1 MRNQRLNI
9 RLIVPAVFLINVAAA
24 AAIRLA
30 PDFCLRRQGHLIFIC
45 AEAAGLLL
53 YLLFLISSFIK
64 MTPLIAATR
73 LDWRR
78 GAAA

>member
-1 MRNQRLNI
+1 MR
-9 RLIVPAVFLINVAAA
+9 F
-24 AAIRLA
+24 A
-30 PDFCLRRQGHLIFIC
+30 PGFCVRRQGPLIFIC